1 VAIARAAN
9 TGVSAFVEP
18 SGRVSAL
25 LPLFE
30 RGLLQH
36 RVVLRARATLYTRL
50 GDWLAYGC
58 LGLGAGVLAFT
69 FFRRSL
75 AACSVS

>member
-1 VAIARAAN
+1 
-9 TGVSAFVEP
+9 
-18 SGRVSAL
+18 L

-30 RGLLQH
+30 RGVLQQ
-36 RVVLRARATLYTRL
+36 RVVLRTRATLYTKL

-58 LGLGAGVLAFT
+58 LGLGAGVLGIAI
-69 FFRRSL
+69 FRRSH